1 MTRFFREKFWV
12 CYFPLSLLYWELLLK
27 LWCFDALPTRGL
39 VLTALFSL
47 AAGCLLT
54 FLCALRPGNFQRRLT
69 NYLLIACAVLFC
81 TQAVYFKI
89 FKTFLSL
96 NSLGGAGTVLSS
108 FWREALT
115 GIVQSLPVIIPML
128 LPVILWLLFRAR
140 LCPRRIAANAKIL
153 LIVSFAIFQ
162 LVAVGAVLGSSSGVI
177 SPQYLYFESYVPEH
191 TVRYFGAVT
200 NLRLDIRNMISPRQ
214 PETSVPAGPSST
226 TSPAPAETDTPSTYA
241 PNVLEIDWES
251 LIEQEP
257 DATIR
262 EMHQFFSQRT
272 PSSQNEYTGMFAGKN
287 LIWVVAEGF
296 SSWAV
301 DKELTPTLYQLSQ
314 EGFQFKNFYNPL
326 WYVSTSDGEFTTLLS
341 LLPRSGVWSMS
352 KSSSC
357 DMPFAMGN
365 LMGGE
370 GYNCYAF
377 HNGTLTYYDRDKSHP
392 NLGYDFKADGAG
404 LSMTSSWPASDL
416 EMIQQST
423 PLFLDNQPFH
433 TYYLTISGHMNYNFY
448 GNNMAA
454 KHQDAVAD
462 LPYSEAARA
471 YVACNIELDL
481 AMEQLLDDLEEAG
494 ILEDTVIVLS
504 GDHYPYGL
512 TQSEIEEL
520 NGGPVEQN
528 FELYRSSLFLYCAD
542 MKAPVQVEKYCCAM
556 DILPTLCNLFG
567 LEYDSRLYM
576 GSDILSDSE
585 PLIIFG
591 NRSFITAEGR
601 YNATTDSF
609 VPAEGSQADNSYAAG
624 ILEQINRMFQY
635 SANIIDLNY
644 YGKVAQSLGS

>member
-1 MTRFFREKFWV
+1 MIRFFREKFWV
-12 CYFPLSLLYWELLLK
+12 FYFPLSLLYWELLLK
-27 LWCFDALPTRGL
+27 LWCFDTPPTRGL

-47 AAGCLLT
+47 AAGCLFT
-54 FLCALRPGNFQRRLT
+54 FLCSLRSGNFQRRLT

-96 NSLGGAGTVLSS
+96 NSLSGAGTVLGS

-115 GIVQSLPVIIPML
+115 GIVQSLPVILPML
-128 LPVILWLLFRAR
+128 LPVILWLLFRTH
-140 LCPRRIAANAKIL
+140 LCPKQIAVKPRVL
-153 LIVSFAIFQ
+153 LAVFFAIFQ

-177 SPQYLYFESYVPEH
+177 SPQYLYFKSYVPEH

-200 NLRLDIRNMISPRQ
+200 NLRLDLCNMVSPRQ
-214 PETSVPAGPSST
+214 PETSVSTIPSST
-226 TSPAPAETDTPSTYA
+226 TAPAASETSNTYA

-251 LIEQEP
+251 LIENET

-296 SSWAV
+296 SSWAI

-352 KSSSC
+352 KSSGC
-357 DMPFAMGN
+357 DMPFSMGN
-365 LMGGE
+365 LMGKE

-423 PLFLDNQPFH
+423 PLFLNNQPFH
-433 TYYLTISGHMNYNFY
+433 TYYMTISGHMNYNFY

-454 KHQDAVAD
+454 KHQEAVAD
-462 LPYSEAARA
+462 LPYSDAARA
-471 YVACNIELDL
+471 YIACNIELDL
-481 AMEQLLDDLEEAG
+481 AMEQLLDELEEAG

-542 MKAPVQVEKYCCAM
+542 MEEPVQVEKYCCAM

-576 GSDILSDSE
+576 GSDILSDSD

-609 VPAEGSQADNSYAAG
+609 EPTEESLADNSYAAG
-624 ILEQINRMFQY
+624 ILEQINQMFQY

-644 YGKVAQSLGS
+644 YGKVAQGIRS

>member
-1 MTRFFREKFWV
+1 M
-12 CYFPLSLLYWELLLK
+12 
-27 LWCFDALPTRGL
+27 
-39 VLTALFSL
+39 
-47 AAGCLLT
+47 
-54 FLCALRPGNFQRRLT
+54 
-69 NYLLIACAVLFC
+69 
-81 TQAVYFKI
+81 
-89 FKTFLSL
+89 
-96 NSLGGAGTVLSS
+96 
-108 FWREALT
+108 
-115 GIVQSLPVIIPML
+115 
-128 LPVILWLLFRAR
+128 
-140 LCPRRIAANAKIL
+140 
-153 LIVSFAIFQ
+153 
-162 LVAVGAVLGSSSGVI
+162 
-177 SPQYLYFESYVPEH
+177 
-191 TVRYFGAVT
+191 
-200 NLRLDIRNMISPRQ
+200 
-214 PETSVPAGPSST
+214 
-226 TSPAPAETDTPSTYA
+226 
-241 PNVLEIDWES
+241 
-251 LIEQEP
+251 
-257 DATIR
+257 
-262 EMHQFFSQRT
+262 
-272 PSSQNEYTGMFAGKN
+272 
-287 LIWVVAEGF
+287 AEGF

-644 YGKVAQSLGS
+644 YGKVAPEPRLLALSPRQEGPTP